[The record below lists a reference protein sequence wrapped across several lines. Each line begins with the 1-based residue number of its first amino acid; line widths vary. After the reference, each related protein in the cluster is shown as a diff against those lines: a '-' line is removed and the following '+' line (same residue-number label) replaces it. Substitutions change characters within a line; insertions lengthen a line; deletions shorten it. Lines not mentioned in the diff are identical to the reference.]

1 MRSHHICIGVACC
14 LVSCGLLS
22 SRGQSADEPDKPEAK
37 SDEKKPAE
45 SGKEGEKPAKP
56 EEKHFETK
64 HSVRINGQRI
74 DYTAVAGTILLRDA
88 EEKPTA
94 SVFYIAYT
102 RDGVTNLA
110 KRPLTFSFNGG
121 PGSSSVWLHLGLL
134 GPRRVLLQENG
145 GALPPPYK
153 LVDNEYSLLDESD
166 LVFIDPVSTGFSR
179 AVKPEDAK
187 KFHGVESDISSVA
200 DFIRLYTTRSNRW
213 DSPKFIIGES
223 YGTTRA
229 AGLSEEL
236 REHER
241 MNVNGIMLVS
251 TVLNF
256 QTLNFSPGN
265 DLPFLLYL
273 PTYTAAAWYHK
284 KLPADLQQLTLNEA
298 MSRSRDFAMGA
309 YNTALVRGDSL
320 TPDERRDAVR
330 NLARFAGLSEEY
342 VDRADLR
349 VPLGR
354 FAEELLRSENRVIGR
369 YDARY
374 TGYVRDRLSL
384 GMEYDP
390 SMEAVAGAFSATF
403 NNYVRAELNYKTDLL
418 YDILANVS
426 PWNWGREMGYLD
438 VADTLAES
446 LTRNPFLRVHISSGY
461 YDLATPW
468 LAVHY
473 TLDHMRLNPDLLKNI
488 TLDTY
493 TSGHMT
499 YLNLPDLRKQKTD
512 LARFIHDAS
521 NQ

>member
-1 MRSHHICIGVACC
+1 M
-14 LVSCGLLS
+14 
-22 SRGQSADEPDKPEAK
+22 
-37 SDEKKPAE
+37 
-45 SGKEGEKPAKP
+45 
-56 EEKHFETK
+56 
-64 HSVRINGQRI
+64 
-74 DYTAVAGTILLRDA
+74 
-88 EEKPTA
+88 
-94 SVFYIAYT
+94 
-102 RDGVTNLA
+102 
-110 KRPLTFSFNGG
+110 G
-121 PGSSSVWLHLGLL
+121 P
-134 GPRRVLLQENG
+134 
-145 GALPPPYK
+145 
-153 LVDNEYSLLDESD
+153 
-166 LVFIDPVSTGFSR
+166 
-179 AVKPEDAK
+179 
-187 KFHGVESDISSVA
+187 
-200 DFIRLYTTRSNRW
+200 
-213 DSPKFIIGES
+213 
-223 YGTTRA
+223 
-229 AGLSEEL
+229 
-236 REHER
+236 
-241 MNVNGIMLVS
+241 
-251 TVLNF
+251 
-256 QTLNFSPGN
+256 
-265 DLPFLLYL
+265 
-273 PTYTAAAWYHK
+273 
-284 KLPADLQQLTLNEA
+284 
-298 MSRSRDFAMGA
+298 
-309 YNTALVRGDSL
+309 YNAALVRGESL

-473 TLDHMRLNPDLLKNI
+473 TLDHLHLNPDLRKNI

-499 YLNLPDLRKQKTD
+499 YLNLPDLKKQKTD
-512 LARFIHDAS
+512 LARLIHEAS